1 MVALGRLAPASGL
14 ATDRGQPARDSDLRR
29 WHLVGTFATY
39 EKAEQLCEQLR
50 SQGTSCAISMID
62 GLSVIAFD

>member
-14 ATDRGQPARDSDLRR
+14 ATDRGQSPQDGDLRR

-39 EKAEQLCEQLR
+39 EKAEQRCEQLR
-50 SQGTSCAISMID
+50 SQGTSCAISMIG